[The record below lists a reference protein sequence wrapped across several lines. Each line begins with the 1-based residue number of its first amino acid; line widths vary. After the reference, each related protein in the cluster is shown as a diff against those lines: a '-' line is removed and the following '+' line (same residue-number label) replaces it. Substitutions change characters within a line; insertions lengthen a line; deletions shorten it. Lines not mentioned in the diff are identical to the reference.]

1 MLHHP
6 ADSTLLELQ
15 EAAGRSLPAAIEFLI
30 AGDKPALLQPDGD
43 HDPPRVRQLREG
55 VRLLDGLER
64 RGYGRI
70 DCHAASMVGLTA
82 STAAE
87 PVTLASHRRLSVA
100 GSKPEAAA
108 SLKAARNCTSLVPA
122 SQAPA
127 SLPSVVRH
135 HQATQRT
142 VCFVGAL

>member
-70 DCHAASMVGLTA
+70 DCHAASMVGLTT

-87 PVTLASHRRLSVA
+87 PVTLTSHKRLSVA
-100 GSKPEAAA
+100 ASKPDAAA
-108 SLKAARNCTSLVPA
+108 SLKAALNCTSLVPA
-122 SQAPA
+122 SHAPCNM
-127 SLPSVVRH
+127 PSGLWH
-135 HQATQRT
+135 HHVTQRT
-142 VCFVGAL
+142 VCFVGA